1 MDYIHVND
9 MEFWGYHG
17 VFAEETK
24 LGQRFRV
31 TFHWL
36 LIYKKPVKQTI
47 LEKTVNYAEAFFI
60 CQKIVEGE
68 PVKLSG
74 DCGRANRNRNID
86 DSLKEL
92 VKGCKVMLI
101 KPDPPIPG
109 HYRSVAVE
117 ITRGTYV

>member
-1 MDYIHVND
+1 MDYIHVNE

-31 TFHWL
+31 TL
-36 LIYKKPVKQTI
+36 SLAVDLQEAGQTDN
-47 LEKTVNYAEAFFI
+47 LEKTVNYAEAFFV

-68 PVKLSG
+68 PAKLVESVAERIATEILTKFKG
-74 DCGRANRNRNID
+74 I
-86 DSLKEL
+86 
-92 VKGCKVMLI
+92 VKGCKVLVI

>member
-1 MDYIHVND
+1 MDYIHVNE

-31 TFHWL
+31 SL
-36 LIYKKPVKQTI
+36 SLAVDLQEAGQTDN
-47 LEKTVNYAEAFFI
+47 LEKTVNYAEAYFV

-68 PVKLSG
+68 PAKLVESVAERIATEILSKFKG
-74 DCGRANRNRNID
+74 I
-86 DSLKEL
+86 
-92 VKGCKVMLI
+92 VKGCKVLVI

>member
-31 TFHWL
+31 TL
-36 LIYKKPVKQTI
+36 SLAVELQEAGQTDN
-47 LEKTVNYAEAFFI
+47 LEKTVNYAEAFFV

-68 PVKLSG
+68 PVKLVETVAERISQEILTKFEG
-74 DCGRANRNRNID
+74 I
-86 DSLKEL
+86 
-92 VKGCKVMLI
+92 VKGCKVLLI

>member
-1 MDYIHVND
+1 MDYIHVNE

-31 TFHWL
+31 TL
-36 LIYKKPVKQTI
+36 SLAVDLQQAGQTDD
-47 LEKTVNYAEAFFI
+47 LEKTVNYGEAFFV
-60 CQKIVEGE
+60 CQRIVEGE
-68 PVKLSG
+68 PAKLVETVAERIATEILTTFKG
-74 DCGRANRNRNID
+74 
-86 DSLKEL
+86 L
-92 VKGCKVMLI
+92 VKGCKVVVI

-117 ITRGTYV
+117 ITRGEFA

>member
-1 MDYIHVND
+1 MDYIHVNE

-31 TFHWL
+31 TL
-36 LIYKKPVKQTI
+36 SLAVDLQEAGQTDN
-47 LEKTVNYAEAFFI
+47 LEKTVNYAEAFFV

-68 PVKLSG
+68 PAKLVESVAERIATEILTKFKG
-74 DCGRANRNRNID
+74 I
-86 DSLKEL
+86 
-92 VKGCKVMLI
+92 VKGCKVLVI

-117 ITRGTYV
+117 ITRGKYV

>member
-31 TFHWL
+31 TL
-36 LIYKKPVKQTI
+36 SLAVDLQEAGQTDN
-47 LEKTVNYAEAFFI
+47 LEKTVNYAEAFFV

-68 PVKLSG
+68 PVKLVETVAERISQEILTKFEG
-74 DCGRANRNRNID
+74 I
-86 DSLKEL
+86 

>member
-1 MDYIHVND
+1 MDYIHINE

-31 TFHWL
+31 TL
-36 LIYKKPVKQTI
+36 SLAVDLQEAGRTDD
-47 LEKTVNYAEAFFI
+47 LEKTVNYGEAFFV
-60 CQKIVEGE
+60 CRDIVEGP
-68 PVKLSG
+68 PVKLVETVAERIAGEILSKFNG
-74 DCGRANRNRNID
+74 
-86 DSLKEL
+86 L
-92 VKGCKVMLI
+92 VKGCKVTVI

-117 ITRGTYV
+117 ITRGDFV

>member
-9 MEFWGYHG
+9 MEFWGNHG

-31 TFHWL
+31 TL
-36 LIYKKPVKQTI
+36 SLAVDLQEAGQTDN
-47 LEKTVNYAEAFFI
+47 LDKTVNYAEAFFI

-68 PVKLSG
+68 PVQ
-74 DCGRANRNRNID
+74 
-86 DSLKEL
+86 L
-92 VKGCKVMLI
+92 VETVAERIAAEILTTFKDQVRGCKVIVI

-109 HYRSVAVE
+109 HYRSISVE
-117 ITRGTYV
+117 ITRGDYV

>member
-9 MEFWGYHG
+9 MEFWGNHG

-31 TFHWL
+31 TL
-36 LIYKKPVKQTI
+36 SLAVDLQEAGQTDN
-47 LEKTVNYAEAFFI
+47 LNKTVNYAEAFFI

-68 PVKLSG
+68 PVQLVETVAERIAAEILTTFK
-74 DCGRANRNRNID
+74 GR
-86 DSLKEL
+86 
-92 VKGCKVMLI
+92 VKGCKVIVI

-109 HYRSVAVE
+109 HYRSISVE
-117 ITRGTYV
+117 ITRGDYV

>member
-31 TFHWL
+31 TL
-36 LIYKKPVKQTI
+36 SLAVDLQEAGQTDN
-47 LEKTVNYAEAFFI
+47 LEKTVNYAEVFFV

-68 PVKLSG
+68 PAKLLETVAE
-74 DCGRANRNRNID
+74 RIATEI
-86 DSLKEL
+86 LTTFKVL
-92 VKGCKVMLI
+92 VKGCKIVLI

-117 ITRGTYV
+117 ITRGEYV

>member
-1 MDYIHVND
+1 MDYIHVNE

-31 TFHWL
+31 TL
-36 LIYKKPVKQTI
+36 SLAVDLQEAGQTDD
-47 LEKTVNYAEAFFI
+47 LDKTVNYAEAFFI

-68 PVKLSG
+68 PVKLVETVAERIAA
-74 DCGRANRNRNID
+74 DI
-86 DSLKEL
+86 LKTFKGL
-92 VKGCKVMLI
+92 VKGCKVVVI

-117 ITRGTYV
+117 ITRGIFV

>member
-9 MEFWGYHG
+9 MEFWGNHG

-31 TFHWL
+31 TL
-36 LIYKKPVKQTI
+36 SLAVDLQEAGQTDN
-47 LEKTVNYAEAFFI
+47 LDKTVNYAEAFFI

-68 PVKLSG
+68 PVQLVETVAE
-74 DCGRANRNRNID
+74 RIAAEI
-86 DSLKEL
+86 LTTFKER
-92 VKGCKVMLI
+92 VKGCKVIVI

-109 HYRSVAVE
+109 HYRSISVE
-117 ITRGTYV
+117 ITRGDYV

>member
-31 TFHWL
+31 TL
-36 LIYKKPVKQTI
+36 SLAVDLQEAGQTDN
-47 LEKTVNYAEAFFI
+47 LEKTVNYAEAFFV

-68 PVKLSG
+68 PVKLVETVAERIAQEILTKFEG
-74 DCGRANRNRNID
+74 I
-86 DSLKEL
+86 

>member
-1 MDYIHVND
+1 MDYIHVNE

-31 TFHWL
+31 TL
-36 LIYKKPVKQTI
+36 SLAVDLQEAGQTDD
-47 LEKTVNYAEAFFI
+47 LENTVNYGEAFTV
-60 CQKIVEGE
+60 CRDIVEGE
-68 PVKLSG
+68 PAKLVETVAERIATG
-74 DCGRANRNRNID
+74 ILTKFAG
-86 DSLKEL
+86 L
-92 VKGCKVMLI
+92 VKGCKVIVI

-117 ITRGTYV
+117 ITRGEFL

>member
-9 MEFWGYHG
+9 MEFWGNHG

-31 TFHWL
+31 TL
-36 LIYKKPVKQTI
+36 SLAVDLQEAGQTDN
-47 LEKTVNYAEAFFI
+47 LDKTVNYAEAFFI

-68 PVKLSG
+68 PVQLVETVAERIATEILKTFK
-74 DCGRANRNRNID
+74 GR
-86 DSLKEL
+86 
-92 VKGCKVMLI
+92 VKGCKVIVI

-109 HYRSVAVE
+109 HYRSISVE
-117 ITRGTYV
+117 ITRGDYV

>member
-1 MDYIHVND
+1 MDYIHVNE

-31 TFHWL
+31 TL
-36 LIYKKPVKQTI
+36 SLAVDLQEAGQTDN
-47 LEKTVNYAEAFFI
+47 LEKTVNYAEAYFV

-68 PVKLSG
+68 PAKLVESVAERIATEILSKFKG
-74 DCGRANRNRNID
+74 I
-86 DSLKEL
+86 
-92 VKGCKVMLI
+92 VKGCKVLVI

>member
-31 TFHWL
+31 TL
-36 LIYKKPVKQTI
+36 SMAVDLQEAGQTDD
-47 LEKTVNYAEAFFI
+47 LEKTVNYGEAFFI

-68 PVKLSG
+68 PAKLVETVAERIASEIL
-74 DCGRANRNRNID
+74 ATFKN
-86 DSLKEL
+86 L
-92 VKGCKVMLI
+92 VKGCKVTVI

-117 ITRGTYV
+117 ITRGDFA

>member
-1 MDYIHVND
+1 MDYIHVNE

-17 VFAEETK
+17 VFVEETK

-31 TFHWL
+31 TL
-36 LIYKKPVKQTI
+36 SLAVDLQEAGQTDN
-47 LEKTVNYAEAFFI
+47 LEKTVNYAEAFFV

-68 PVKLSG
+68 PAKLVESVAERIATEILTKFKG
-74 DCGRANRNRNID
+74 I
-86 DSLKEL
+86 
-92 VKGCKVMLI
+92 VKGCKVLVI